1 MITSPFFWLGLA
13 VSVGFGY
20 FAIREVRLADTW
32 TALRAS
38 NYWWLAPGTATLGV
52 AIAMR
57 AVRWRALFDPASR
70 PPLAATARALLVG
83 YLFNNILPLRA
94 GEAIRV
100 VALKRFVETAS
111 RAETASTIV
120 VERVYD
126 VASLLALLF
135 VALIWLPDLSWASTA
150 IAFGAALAILLLVAV
165 IVLTRWRDQVVRL
178 GLRAVGF
185 VPVVARDRSELA
197 VLNVVQGFAGLTR
210 TRVAGA
216 ALAWTVASWL
226 VMAVSFWFVMRCFDF
241 GLSPA
246 AGLLV
251 VIATSLSLI
260 LPSSP
265 GSLGVF
271 EAAVLIALDAYDV
284 PRAEALSY
292 ALVLHAVNFFPFV
305 IAGAL
310 AFWPQLLPRRRRASP
325 VAKA

>member
-1 MITSPFFWLGLA
+1 
-13 VSVGFGY
+13 VGFGY
-20 FAIREVRLADTW
+20 FSIREVRLADTW
-32 TALRAS
+32 TALGAS
-38 NYWWLAPGTATLGV
+38 NYWWLVPGTATLGI
-52 AIAMR
+52 AIALR
-57 AVRWRALFDPASR
+57 AIRWRALFDPASR

-94 GEAIRV
+94 GEAVRV
-100 VALKRFVETAS
+100 VALKRFVPTAS
-111 RAETASTIV
+111 RAETASTVI

-135 VALIWLPDLSWASTA
+135 VALVWLPELSWMSTA
-150 IAFGAALAILLLVAV
+150 IAALLVAAV
-165 IVLTRWRDQVVRL
+165 VVLTRWRAQVVRL

-185 VPVVARDRSELA
+185 APAGARDRSERA
-197 VLNVVQGFAGLTR
+197 VLNVVQGLAGLTR

-251 VIATSLSLI
+251 AIATSLSLI

-310 AFWPQLLPRRRRASP
+310 AFWPQLLPLRRGASP

>member
-1 MITSPFFWLGLA
+1 

-20 FAIREVRLADTW
+20 FSIRDVRLADTW
-32 TALRAS
+32 TALGAS
-38 NYWWLAPGTATLGV
+38 NYWWLVPGTATL
-52 AIAMR
+52 AIAIALR
-57 AVRWRALFDPASR
+57 AIRWRALFDPASR

-100 VALKRFVETAS
+100 VALKRFVATAS
-111 RAETASTIV
+111 RAETASTVV

-135 VALIWLPDLSWASTA
+135 VALIWLPELSWMSTA
-150 IAFGAALAILLLVAV
+150 IAFGAAIAALLVAAV
-165 IVLTRWRDQVVRL
+165 IVLTRWRAQVVRL

-185 VPVVARDRSELA
+185 VPVGARDRSERA

-251 VIATSLSLI
+251 AIATSLSLI

-310 AFWPQLLPRRRRASP
+310 AFWPQLLPLRRRASP